1 MNNLEC
7 LDCLLLLMKVYRR
20 LRQGNLS
27 RVRVCQ
33 VFTLLHMLL
42 GYFIIIIII
51 FYIYFYFLIIYLLNI
66 I

>member
-27 RVRVCQ
+27 KVRVCQ

-42 GYFIIIIII
+42 GYFIIIINI
-51 FYIYFYFLIIYLLNI
+51 FLYIFFIKHYLT
-66 I
+66 

>member
-27 RVRVCQ
+27 KVRVCQ
-33 VFTLLHMLL
+33 VFKLLHMLL

-51 FYIYFYFLIIYLLNI
+51 IIFLYIFFIKHHLT
-66 I
+66 